1 MKVETLLPLGKLD
14 PGLAQPDAPLD
25 LGTVAAQAELIDAIG
40 YDALLMEETKD
51 DPFQVLTL
59 AAANSQRMHLGTS
72 VAIAFARSPFVTAM
86 SALTTQ
92 KISAGRFEL
101 GLGSQVRGHIRRRYG
116 LEWRAPGPWM
126 RDYVGAIKALW
137 HSWQTE
143 TPVNYESATYNL
155 NLSVPL
161 FTPAPIEWPIPIQ
174 IAAVNP
180 LMCAVAA
187 EVADGVR
194 LHPVCSADYIRD
206 VVTPAVR
213 KGHSRRTTSTA
224 PDTHSATT
232 GFEVCLKPLIAT
244 ARDSE
249 TLRKRREIARQR
261 LAFYVSTPAYR
272 GAFDRY
278 GLEDLANELAQL
290 SKSGRWEELAPRIPD
305 NVLEK
310 WVLVANYDERVGAVK
325 SRYGGLIDRIELSI
339 PVETDADREQ
349 LKDIVAAIQAL

>member
-14 PGLAQPDAPLD
+14 PGLAQPDTPLD
-25 LGTVAAQAELIDAIG
+25 LSTVAAQAQLIDAIG

-51 DPFQVLTL
+51 DPFQVLAL
-59 AAANSQRMHLGTS
+59 AAANSGRMHVGTS

-86 SALTTQ
+86 SAWTTQ
-92 KISAGRFEL
+92 KVSAGRFEL

-126 RDYVGAIKALW
+126 RDYVGAVKALW
-137 HSWQTE
+137 RAWQTE

-161 FTPAPIEWPIPIQ
+161 FTPAPIDWPIPIQ

-206 VVTPAVR
+206 VVDPALR
-213 KGHSRRTTSTA
+213 KGAARRPTS
-224 PDTHSATT
+224 PTHQPQPAAT

-244 ARDSE
+244 ARDAQ
-249 TLRKRREIARQR
+249 TLAQRREIARQR

-290 SKSGRWEELAPRIPD
+290 SKTGRWQELAPRIPD
-305 NVLEK
+305 TVLEK
-310 WVLVANYDERVGAVK
+310 WVLVASYEQLAAAVK
-325 SRYGGLIDRIELSI
+325 TRYGGLIDRIELSI
-339 PVETDADREQ
+339 PVETDTDREQ
-349 LKDIVAAIQAL
+349 LTDIVAEIQAI